1 MSCPLIL
8 ARALV
13 HEAAVISRRLPD
25 RGSVRQVGEHWM
37 WFVGDDWAEDHHD
50 VEVQDDSGRRLVK
63 ARLPEGVAGVARLHE
78 LIAGAVGP
86 DAEPEQVLVGIE
98 TDRGPWV
105 AALAAAGYRVFAI
118 NPRQVARFRERHGTS
133 GAKSDAGDA
142 HTLADMVRTDGH
154 QLRPI
159 AGDSPLAEAVKVI
172 ARAHQNLIWDRH
184 RQMLRLRMSLRE
196 FFPAALEAFPDLT
209 AADTLEL
216 LAAAPDPGRA
226 ARLSRSKIAAALK
239 RARRRDLEA
248 KAETIQTAL
257 RSAQLTQP
265 AELTGAYAATVASHV
280 ALIAALN
287 AQIAALGEQV
297 EAHFGRHPD
306 AEIYRSQPGLGE
318 LLGARVLG
326 EFGDDPDRYDGARA
340 RKNYAGSAPI
350 TRASGKK
357 TVVLARHVR
366 NRRLADALHQ
376 QAFSALNA
384 SPGARAYYD
393 QLRAR
398 GAGHHAALRQLGN
411 RLVGILHGCLKTRTL
426 YDEATAWAHHNQD
439 QQAAA

>member
-1 MSCPLIL
+1 
-8 ARALV
+8 
-13 HEAAVISRRLPD
+13 
-25 RGSVRQVGEHWM
+25 M

-50 VEVQDDSGRRLVK
+50 VELQDSSGRRLAR
-63 ARLPEGVAGVARLHE
+63 ARLPEGVAGIARLHE
-78 LIAGAVGP
+78 LVAGAVGP
-86 DAEPEQVLVGIE
+86 EAESDQVSLGIE

-105 AALAAAGYRVFAI
+105 AALVAAGYRVFAI
-118 NPRQVARFRERHGTS
+118 NPRQVARYRERHGTS

-154 QLRPI
+154 QLRPV
-159 AGDSPLAEAVKVI
+159 AGDSPLVEGIKVI

-184 RQMLRLRMSLRE
+184 RHVLRLRSALRE
-196 FFPAALEAFPDLT
+196 FFPAALEAFPELT
-209 AADTLEL
+209 APDALEL
-216 LAAAPDPGRA
+216 LATAPDPARA

-239 RARRRDLEA
+239 RARRRDVEV
-248 KAETIQTAL
+248 KAEAIQTVL

-265 AELTGAYAATVASHV
+265 AELTGAYAATVGSHV

-287 AQIAALGEQV
+287 AQIAALGKQV
-297 EAHFGRHPD
+297 DAHFGRHPD
-306 AEIYRSQPGLGE
+306 AEIYRSQPGLGD

-326 EFGDDPDRYDGARA
+326 EFGDDPDRYDGARS
-340 RKNYAGSAPI
+340 RKNYAGSAPV

-376 QAFSALNA
+376 QAFCALTA

-393 QLRAR
+393 SLRAR
-398 GAGHHAALRQLGN
+398 GAGHHAALRQLSN
-411 RLVGILHGCLKTRTL
+411 RLVGILHGCLKTRTP
-426 YDEATAWAHHNQD
+426 YDENTAWAHHTQD
-439 QQAAA
+439 QPIAA